1 MQTVALEVDG
11 PTHFI
16 DVGRGVGES
25 VTAPP
30 SSSMQLNASTLL
42 KRRLLE
48 KEGYRYSVYLLYWNT
63 STNTDAEGGASGS
76 SAYPTTS
83 GTCSSARRATC
94 GPSFACRSDKKSSGG
109 GA

>member
-1 MQTVALEVDG
+1 VALEVDG

-16 DVGRGVGES
+16 DAGRGGAES

-48 KEGYRYSVYLLYWNT
+48 KEGYRYSIYLL
-63 STNTDAEGGASGS
+63 
-76 SAYPTTS
+76 
-83 GTCSSARRATC
+83 
-94 GPSFACRSDKKSSGG
+94 
-109 GA
+109 